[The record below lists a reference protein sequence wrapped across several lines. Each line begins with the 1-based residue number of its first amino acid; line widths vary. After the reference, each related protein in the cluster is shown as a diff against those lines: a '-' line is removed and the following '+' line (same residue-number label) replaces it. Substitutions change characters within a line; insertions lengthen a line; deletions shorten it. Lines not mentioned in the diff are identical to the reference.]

1 MGFVRIILKE
11 HNPIISEIEIV
22 MTSHFSNLSESFSH
36 RNHSY
41 AGHPRFHRLKL
52 RALPW
57 KNKQT
62 RTKFYNFLLGT
73 SACSPNLVHS
83 LHAVICAK
91 QHCCVELW
99 EISES
104 EDNSKM
110 LHCQETSTGLL
121 MVHLWSPFWLFQSSK
136 GKYWYW

>member
-1 MGFVRIILKE
+1 
-11 HNPIISEIEIV
+11 
-22 MTSHFSNLSESFSH
+22 MTSHLSNLLESFSC
-36 RNHSY
+36 RNHTCILGTPDFTDSSSE
-41 AGHPRFHRLKL
+41 HFLE
-52 RALPW
+52 
-57 KNKQT
+57 KNKQN
-62 RTKFYNFLLGT
+62 KKNKILQFFFLGT

-121 MVHLWSPFWLFQSSK
+121 MVHL
-136 GKYWYW
+136 

>member
-1 MGFVRIILKE
+1 MQGTLDFTDSSAE
-11 HNPIISEIEIV
+11 HFLEK
-22 MTSHFSNLSESFSH
+22 T
-36 RNHSY
+36 
-41 AGHPRFHRLKL
+41 
-52 RALPW
+52 
-57 KNKQT
+57 NKQN
-62 RTKFYNFLLGT
+62 KILQFFNGT

-121 MVHLWSPFWLFQSSK
+121 MVHL
-136 GKYWYW
+136 

>member
-1 MGFVRIILKE
+1 
-11 HNPIISEIEIV
+11 
-22 MTSHFSNLSESFSH
+22 MTSHLSNLLESFSH
-36 RNHSY
+36 RNHMLGTLDFTDLSSE
-41 AGHPRFHRLKL
+41 HFLEKT
-52 RALPW
+52 
-57 KNKQT
+57 NKQT
-62 RTKFYNFLLGT
+62 KTKTKFYNFLLRT

-99 EISES
+99 QISES

-121 MVHLWSPFWLFQSSK
+121 MVHL
-136 GKYWYW
+136 